1 MYDISTLKTLIE
13 KGEIQSAIQTLDQ
26 LLVDQPTN
34 DTLFYLRGNAYRKE
48 ENWQRAIENYLEA
61 IALNPDSPA
70 AEAHAMLIDILDFY
84 NKDMYNQ

>member
-13 KGEIQSAIQTLDQ
+13 KGETQSAIQTLDQ